1 MDALAQTRRVGGNMK
16 VLIIGAGGHG
26 QCVADTLLRGW
37 RAGSEVE
44 ALGFLDDVEPL
55 ATDHF
60 AGLPLLGRVP
70 DLGDFPEAAVVVA
83 VGDNAA
89 RKRLF
94 EEMASLGRV
103 RATVIDPTAVIGSDV
118 IVGAGSYVGPL
129 SIIGPGC
136 RLGSN
141 VIVNGGGCIGHHS
154 RLGDHVHIGPGVV
167 TARGANIGHGA
178 MVGAGTVIKPEVS
191 IGRGSVVGAGSLVS
205 RDLGEHVTAVG
216 APARAVRRQEPW

>member
-1 MDALAQTRRVGGNMK
+1 MK

-26 QCVADTLLRGW
+26 QCVADALLRSR

-60 AGLPLLGRVP
+60 AGLPLLGRIP
-70 DLGDFPEAAVVVA
+70 DLGGFSEAAVVVA

-89 RKRLF
+89 RRRLF
-94 EEMASLGRV
+94 EEMGSLGRV

-118 IVGAGSYVGPL
+118 IIGAGSYVGPL
-129 SIIGPGC
+129 AIVGPGC

-154 RLGDHVHIGPGVV
+154 TLGDHVHIGPGVV
-167 TARGANIGHGA
+167 TARGASIGDGV

-191 IGRGSVVGAGSLVS
+191 IGRGSVVGAGSVVS
-205 RDLGEHVTAVG
+205 RDLGDYVTAVG
-216 APARAVRRQEPW
+216 SPARAVRRQEL